1 MSDEQLFL
9 EIETLIRRDP
19 ARRGLIGSDG
29 NGPGRGELTR
39 SAHLFSKSSELTGV
53 LLITGFFIPDSEYNI
68 AKSPR
73 SNEMRKT
80 PGGNAETD
88 GPLGTVV
95 LADVLAN
102 LGVPTTVVTDSLC
115 EAVVQAACSSGSDQ
129 NLEIL
134 VCPNSHQEAAAWR
147 TSILKR
153 PEIRQISHFVAIER
167 VGPSYPDAKAKS
179 REPVEVSEQRIES
192 PLLTDWQ
199 PGHCSNMRGES
210 IDEFSADLHLL
221 IESAKAMNPNIKFIG
236 VGDGGNELGMGRF
249 SRDELLTRITGPNAH
264 RIPCRISADATI
276 VAGISN
282 WGAYALAAA
291 IAVKHDRVDLL
302 ERHTAESQQRLLER
316 IVEDAGA
323 VDGVTRRNEPT
334 VDGLPFLTQIQPW
347 IAIRERLGLRP

>member
-1 MSDEQLFL
+1 MSDEQLIS

-29 NGPGRGELTR
+29 NGPGRGELAR
-39 SAHLFSKSSELTGV
+39 AAQLFSKSSDLTGV
-53 LLITGFFIPDSEYNI
+53 VLITGFFIPDTGYSN
-68 AKSPR
+68 ARSPC
-73 SNEMRKT
+73 SNEMCMAQR
-80 PGGNAETD
+80 GNAETD
-88 GPLGTVV
+88 GPPGTAV
-95 LADVLAN
+95 LADVLAS

-115 EAVVQAACSSGSDQ
+115 EAVVRAACSSGSDQ
-129 NLEIL
+129 DPKIL
-134 VCPNSHQEAAAWR
+134 VCPNSLQEAGVWR
-147 TSILKR
+147 TSILGR
-153 PEIRQISHFVAIER
+153 PETRQISHVVAIER
-167 VGPSYPDAKAKS
+167 VGPGYPDEKATS
-179 REPVEVSEQRIES
+179 SEPVAACEQQVES
-192 PLLTDWQ
+192 SPLTDWQ

-221 IESAKAMNPNIKFIG
+221 IESAKAINPKIKFIG

-276 VAGISN
+276 VAGVSN

-291 IAVKHDRVDLL
+291 IAVQHDRVDLL
-302 ERHTAESQQRLLER
+302 ERHTAESQQRLIER

-323 VDGVTRRNEPT
+323 VDGVTRRSEPT

-347 IAIRERLGLRP
+347 IAIRKRLGLRP